1 MTGHGPIDDERAVAL
16 SDLHA
21 KGAAAWPAIKV
32 APERFA
38 SELVR
43 RLGTD
48 VTPAVLAGLHHD
60 VYLAI
65 AGADGD
71 PAAVAASDE
80 LCGREVELAA
90 SRLRATP
97 TQADDVRSELRRLL
111 FTSDEGRT
119 ASMIAFTGRGDLRGF
134 ARVIAAR
141 TLAKRMRLDRREVEL
156 EDEMIDVLTP
166 AIDPE
171 VAFLREQYR
180 ADVDVV
186 FRAAITTL
194 PDRSRAVLRYHLLD
208 GWSIDEIGALYHV
221 HRATA
226 ARWVTSAREELGAQ
240 IRTALS
246 ERLAIPE
253 SQVDSIVALVTS
265 RIEISLD
272 RLLAPP

>member
-1 MTGHGPIDDERAVAL
+1 MEAALAELHG
-16 SDLHA
+16 
-21 KGAAAWPAIKV
+21 KGAGAWPAIRV
-32 APERFA
+32 TPERFA
-38 SELVR
+38 SEVVR
-43 RLGTD
+43 RLGPD
-48 VTPAVLAGLHHD
+48 VTPSVVASLHHD

-71 PAAVAASDE
+71 AAAIAACDE
-80 LCGREVELAA
+80 LCAKELELATA
-90 SRLRATP
+90 RLRATK
-97 TQADDVRSELRRLL
+97 TQADDIRSELRRLL
-111 FTSDEGRT
+111 FTSDEGRAAAVMT
-119 ASMIAFTGRGDLRGF
+119 FTGRGDLRGF

-171 VAFLREQYR
+171 VTFLREQYR
-180 ADVDVV
+180 SDVDTV
-186 FRAAITTL
+186 FRAAIATL
-194 PDRSRAVLRYHLLD
+194 PERSRAVLRYHLLD

-240 IRTALS
+240 IRKALS

-272 RLLAPP
+272 RLLAPK

>member
-1 MTGHGPIDDERAVAL
+1 VAEHGPIEAGVAAAL

-21 KGAAAWPAIKV
+21 KGAAAWPTFEV
-32 APERFA
+32 TPERFA
-38 SELVR
+38 SEVVR
-43 RLGTD
+43 RLGPE
-48 VTPAVLAGLHHD
+48 VTPLILAGIHHD

-65 AGADGD
+65 AAADGD
-71 PAAVAASDE
+71 PAAVAACDE
-80 LCGREVELAA
+80 LCAREIALATA
-90 SRLRATP
+90 RLRATQ

-119 ASMIAFTGRGDLRGF
+119 ASVVSFTGRGDLRGF
-134 ARVIAAR
+134 TRVIAAR

-180 ADVDVV
+180 SDVDTV
-186 FRAAITTL
+186 FRAAISTL
-194 PDRSRAVLRYHLLD
+194 PERSRAVLRYHLLD

-240 IRTALS
+240 IRTALA
-246 ERLAIPE
+246 ERLAISE

-272 RLLAPP
+272 RLLAPK